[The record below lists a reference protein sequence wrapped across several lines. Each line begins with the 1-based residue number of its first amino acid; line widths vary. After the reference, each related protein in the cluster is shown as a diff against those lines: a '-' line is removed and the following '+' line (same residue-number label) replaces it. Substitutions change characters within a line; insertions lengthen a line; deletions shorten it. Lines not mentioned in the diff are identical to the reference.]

1 MKTSEENPPN
11 YFFRLVW
18 DFFGPDSQGT
28 AEHFARHLRT
38 RVNDENKIVLDID
51 VEVDLPHSSS
61 TFLDCEASVFN
72 EIARKLKPHR
82 VFQVEP

>member
-1 MKTSEENPPN
+1 MKTPEENAPN

-38 RVNDENKIVLDID
+38 RVNEEKKNVLDID

-61 TFLDCEASVFN
+61 TFLDCEASVFH
-72 EIARKLKPHR
+72 EIAPKLRPHR
-82 VFQVEP
+82 VFQVES

>member
-1 MKTSEENPPN
+1 MNVREQNTVNH
-11 YFFRLVW
+11 FFRLVW

-38 RVNDENKIVLDID
+38 RIHDEKKVVLAID

-61 TFLDCEASVFN
+61 TFLDCDATVFN
-72 EIARKLKPHR
+72 ELAQKLRPHR